1 MGTALKL
8 AIARAAELPE
18 AAQEQLGREL
28 LDRIEALTQ
37 LRAEIDV
44 GIREL
49 DAGLG
54 EALDVEKLIE
64 QLHAGPCRRKIVG
77 SFGRLLRKKIFAIS
91 GVTTLEYPHS
101 SKSEG
106 PQLALGPL

>member
-8 AIARAAELPE
+8 AMAKAADLPE

-28 LDRIEALTQ
+28 LLRIEALTQ

-54 EALDVEKLIE
+54 EELDIE
-64 QLHAGPCRRKIVG
+64 EFLGQLHEEHARG
-77 SFGRLLRKKIFAIS
+77 A
-91 GVTTLEYPHS
+91 
-101 SKSEG
+101 
-106 PQLALGPL
+106 

>member
-8 AIARAAELPE
+8 AMTKAAELPE

-28 LDRIEALTQ
+28 LERIEALTQ
-37 LRAEIDV
+37 LRADIDV

-54 EALDVEKLIE
+54 EEFDIEKLIE
-64 QLHAGPCRRKIVG
+64 QLHDEHARR
-77 SFGRLLRKKIFAIS
+77 
-91 GVTTLEYPHS
+91 T
-101 SKSEG
+101 
-106 PQLALGPL
+106 

>member
-8 AIARAAELPE
+8 AMTKAASLPE

-28 LDRIEALTQ
+28 LERIEALTQ
-37 LRAEIDV
+37 LRADIDV

-54 EALDVEKLIE
+54 EELDIEKLIE
-64 QLHAGPCRRKIVG
+64 QLHDEHARG
-77 SFGRLLRKKIFAIS
+77 A
-91 GVTTLEYPHS
+91 
-101 SKSEG
+101 
-106 PQLALGPL
+106 